1 MSNDQIANLLDA
13 NLDDLADLPEFVV
26 PPAGAYNATIIDF
39 SEKKIGEH
47 PAVELK
53 FRLNETMEL
62 ANATDAPV
70 APGTET
76 SVAFMLDNEFGVG
89 ALKAVLAPMKVAF
102 GTSTVRETLEACK
115 GATIM
120 LVTKVRS
127 GKKGTDSED
136 KKYLGI
142 QKVEVL

>member
-1 MSNDQIANLLDA
+1 MSIDNIANLLDS

-26 PPAGAYNATIIDF
+26 PPAGAYNATIL
-39 SEKKIGEH
+39 SVEEKKIGGH
-47 PAVELK
+47 PAVEFK

-62 ANATDAPV
+62 ASPSDAPV
-70 APGTET
+70 KPGTET

-89 ALKAVLAPMKVAF
+89 ALKAVLAPIKVAA
-102 GTSTVRETLEACK
+102 GTATTRETMEAAK
-115 GATIM
+115 RMDIM

-127 GKKGTDSED
+127 GKGENAD

-142 QKVEVL
+142 HKVEVL